1 MRMKNKRKEEEP
13 EHASGKVMMKACLNH
28 RFFVAVVSNVINYI
42 ATQNPDGEGKPSPS
56 PSFAPLLQA
65 AMLFSSCGVSC

>member
-1 MRMKNKRKEEEP
+1 
-13 EHASGKVMMKACLNH
+13 MKACLNH